1 MSDIL
6 WGAVAIGREA
16 GIVDKDGEVDIRR
29 LYYMLEKG
37 YLPAKKVGRAWVSSS
52 RAIRA
57 ALEIEAA
64 PPDTS

>member
-6 WGAVAIGREA
+6 WGATAIGRAA
-16 GIVDKDGEVDIRR
+16 GIVGEDGEVDIRR

-37 YLPAKKVGRAWVSSS
+37 YLPAKKVGRAWVSSAS
-52 RAIRA
+52 AIQH

-64 PPDTS
+64 